1 MNHDS
6 TGFRP
11 GWIHF
16 TIFGISMLLIGINR
30 PDVFSQGFSHIA
42 LQCGIVGCVASLGF
56 GHLSALQHHVNFD
69 DRVRANRDSVH
80 AILAE
85 VAAFNDGRNSGNA
98 VMLDPVESRAL
109 LPSLPD
115 GTTVRTWQS
124 DHRPPVRS
132 V

>member
-30 PDVFSQGFSHIA
+30 PDVFSPGFSHIA

-56 GHLSALQHHVNFD
+56 GHLSALQHHVSFD
-69 DRVRANRDSVH
+69 ERVRANRARVH
-80 AILAE
+80 AILE
-85 VAAFNDGRNSGNA
+85 DVAAFNESRQSGQA
-98 VMLDPVESRAL
+98 IMLDPVESRVL
-109 LPSLPD
+109 LPSC
-115 GTTVRTWQS
+115 
-124 DHRPPVRS
+124 
-132 V
+132 